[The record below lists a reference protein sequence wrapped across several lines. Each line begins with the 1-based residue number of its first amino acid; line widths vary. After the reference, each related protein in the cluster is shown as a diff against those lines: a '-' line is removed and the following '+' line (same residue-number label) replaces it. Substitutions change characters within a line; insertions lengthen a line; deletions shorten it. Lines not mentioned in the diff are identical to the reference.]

1 MNTLPAS
8 DAPDIIA
15 KLCLKC
21 GLCCDG
27 TIFADVELRDD
38 AETARLKAAGLQS
51 RRKRTGSAPRPSCI
65 SQPCAA
71 LGTDCH
77 CAVYED
83 RPAHC
88 REFEC
93 LLFGEVANGTIRPAN
108 AQRIVSRARRLS
120 SEARNLMDTLTD
132 EGKGEPP
139 AGRFRM
145 IAEMLEEYDPDEET
159 LAVFGELT
167 MVWQDLVHLLGT
179 RFYRESS

>member
-1 MNTLPAS
+1 MKTPTN
-8 DAPDIIA
+8 DEIIDR
-15 KLCLKC
+15 LCLKC

-38 AETARLKAAGLQS
+38 LEIARLKAAGLRS

-71 LGTDCH
+71 LGEACH
-77 CAVYED
+77 CALYED
-83 RPAHC
+83 RPTHC

-93 LLFGEVANGTIRPAN
+93 LLFGEVANGTLRPAT

-120 SEARNLMDTLTD
+120 SEARELMDTLTD
-132 EGKGEPP
+132 EGKGEPL
-139 AGRFRM
+139 AERFRM
-145 IAEMLEEYDPDEET
+145 IVGMLEEYDPDEET

-167 MVWQDLVHLLGT
+167 MAWQDLVNLLGT